1 MVGGCRFS
9 KGNTTTN
16 NPLNVAFFPPFRVK
30 DRVMYSLLL
39 TPGSKVNTPTLLT
52 SLVNALT
59 VVSMLLLHM
68 VHRFGSVLCSRD
80 EIRSKRMPHLT
91 IVIDLA

>member
-9 KGNTTTN
+9 KGNTTIN

-30 DRVMYSLLL
+30 DRVMYLLLL
-39 TPGSKVNTPTLLT
+39 TLGSKVNTPTLLT
-52 SLVNALT
+52 SLINTLT
-59 VVSMLLLHM
+59 VVSILLLHM
-68 VHRFGSVLCSRD
+68 VHCFSSVLCSRD

-91 IVIDLA
+91 IVIDLV